1 MNSKLIQ
8 GLTDELDIY
17 WMELVKELRDSMI
30 KQKIYASGVTASS
43 IGEYNKNPTE
53 VTAKGIKVTLGMPD
67 HYIYLDR
74 GVNGALSSS
83 GALPTEDGKV
93 FAYKKGGKIANIGAV
108 KKFMQNRGITKL
120 SDLKSTGTN
129 TRSGR
134 KRQADMT
141 LDQVAFV
148 IARSIWAKGTK
159 PTKFYSNV
167 VNDKQMLAL
176 ENRLMAKF
184 GNLIVDIVKI

>member
-1 MNSKLIQ
+1 MNSKLIE

-43 IGEYNKNPTE
+43 IGEYNTNPISI
-53 VTAKGIKVTLGMPD
+53 TAQGIKVTLGMPD

-74 GVNGALSSS
+74 GVNGALSSR
-83 GALPTEDGKV
+83 GALPTEGGKV
-93 FAYKKGGKIANIGAV
+93 FAYKKGGKIANIGAI

-120 SDLKSTGTN
+120 SDLKSSGTN

-167 VNDKQMLAL
+167 VNDKQILAL
-176 ENRLMAKF
+176 EARLMAKF